1 MRTAAGSEDPAY
13 KRKRAGVSRPSSFFR
28 LRDLGR
34 RTSAPYGY
42 AGTGTYPDPPQL
54 LLSDVV

>member
-28 LRDLGR
+28 LRTSDLD
-34 RTSAPYGY
+34 PYGY